1 MCYVIELMEKY
12 LSTDSMTVTFEKNV
26 GIKMNYIKWTMT
38 SDHDYLVTTTRIK
51 GADFM
56 PFKFT
61 SYFGA
66 IMNPKITTVQTIRT
80 PLKCQM
86 SKSDYV
92 SEQQCLVNDFF
103 NKDFSPCPVKC
114 VPIQMRGF
122 RHVNSSF
129 ELKNC
134 NKLDNEV
141 CNGGP
146 IVWNELMERFKK
158 CKKPCSVTSYDHSV
172 LEMKEMTMIKDN
184 ENEATFEFVNSD
196 VTLVEKEVLLYDFSD
211 MIGTVGGSLGVA
223 VGISFFA
230 IVSCCIDNFFELLK
244 MFQTKTLFN

>member
-1 MCYVIELMEKY
+1 MCYVIELMDKY
-12 LSTDSMTVTFEKNV
+12 IPSDFLTVTVEKNE
-26 GIKMNYIKWTMT
+26 GIKMDYVKWTMT
-38 SDHDYLVTTTRIK
+38 SDHEYLRVAL
-51 GADFM
+51 GFM
-56 PFKFT
+56 WSTLDIPLRFNSF
-61 SYFGA
+61 FGD
-66 IMNPKITTVQTIRT
+66 ILNQEITTVQTIRN
-80 PLKCQM
+80 PLKCHPDP
-86 SKSDYV
+86 DYV